1 MEPEW
6 AVIIGI
12 GAAGLLREIY
22 LLIKVTTETNA
33 EKSKKK
39 LASIV
44 SIVLGLMVFIPFI
57 GVMGIAVGVYAYR
70 KTIYTGLAIT
80 GILLSSI
87 STLLWIIIA
96 LNGA

>member
-87 STLLWIIIA
+87 STLLWILIA